1 MIMEWVK
8 QGKRRR
14 PMNMK
19 NENGS
24 SLIEVI
30 IAMVVLALLVT
41 GLNACVVNI
50 INSNLNSKEISSAST
65 AGYELLDKLRRTDY
79 SSIVTSSD
87 IVRSRYLRSWTVSD
101 NGVQKKISVVISWPL
116 VNPKHSVELSTIIAR
131 P

>member
-1 MIMEWVK
+1 MDR
-8 QGKRRR
+8 G
-14 PMNMK
+14 

-24 SLIEVI
+24 SLIEVV
-30 IAMVVLALLVT
+30 IAMVVMALLVT

-50 INSNLNSKEISSAST
+50 INSNVSSKEISSAST
-65 AGYELLDKLRRTDY
+65 AGYELMDQLRRANY
-79 SSIVTSSD
+79 SSVVTSSD

-101 NGVQKKISVVISWPL
+101 NGTQKKISVVISWPV